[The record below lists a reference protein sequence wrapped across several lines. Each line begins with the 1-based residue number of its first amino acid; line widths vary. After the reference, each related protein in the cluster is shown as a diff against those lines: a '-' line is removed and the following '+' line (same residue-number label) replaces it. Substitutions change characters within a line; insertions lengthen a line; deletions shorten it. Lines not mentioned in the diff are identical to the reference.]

1 MHELFDCETVDL
13 LINKKIK
20 NHLRLNYNSSGGTPN
35 MNFNKPNAE
44 LFIPD
49 GSTVPDALI
58 RTTHMAISA
67 HQDDIEIMAYDGIAK
82 CFGSDDQWLCA
93 VVVTNGAG
101 SPRNGLYANYTD
113 EEMQRVRKLEQKKA
127 AYVGEYGALALLD
140 YTSNEAKDC
149 NNNKVIDEI
158 KELIKVAR
166 PKVVYTHNLV
176 DKHDTHVAVA
186 IRVIKAIRLLPFE
199 LRPEKLY
206 GCEVWRSLD
215 WLNDKDKVLFDVSAH
230 KNIAAAV
237 LGVHDSQICGGKRY
251 DLATEGR
258 RLANATF
265 SASHGTDSS
274 STVSFAMDLTPLII
288 NDSLDISEFI
298 QSYIDGFR
306 NDVVNK
312 IKSLA

>member
-1 MHELFDCETVDL
+1 M
-13 LINKKIK
+13 
-20 NHLRLNYNSSGGTPN
+20 NY
-35 MNFNKPNAE
+35 NKPNAE

-49 GSTVPDALI
+49 GSAMPGALM

-149 NNNKVIDEI
+149 NNNKVIEEI
-158 KELIKVAR
+158 EELIKVAR

-186 IRVIKAIRLLPFE
+186 IRVINAIRLLPFE